1 MSLDARGL
9 AGALAALSDT
19 ELRAVLLA
27 RGASPTASWRD
38 PFDAAEALLEPSSVR
53 AALAS
58 LTASEARDL
67 RSAVIGASA
76 ATDDS
81 GTLRALALV
90 DAGVPYPS
98 VAEVVRSLPDVPA
111 SSSTEST
118 AQDSPS
124 AAEHAFT
131 AAGQLADLLLASYV
145 RPLAVIGTGSIA
157 AGDRKRVVEDGLVRD
172 PDDIDDLVWIAAH
185 AGLLRLV
192 EREWLVSAA
201 AAGWLRAGTADR
213 WRHLAMTFQDRLPP
227 GLRRGSGWAP
237 PEEWSQAYPWN
248 PDWNAGTWLHRA
260 TLLGLIDART
270 LIPTP
275 WALTDDDASRE
286 LLARHLPH
294 EVDRVYLQNDLS
306 VIAPGPLAPA
316 LDIRLRT
323 MSDRESHA
331 QASTYRFTPD
341 SLQRALAQGETEE
354 TLREFLG
361 TLSLTGIPQPLS
373 YLIAETVRRHGAIT
387 VGTDPASGRTRVRV
401 SSDALRD
408 TLSIDQ
414 TLRPLGLL
422 RDGEDLLSRVG
433 RDSVARALA
442 EAHYPVAAVNA
453 AGEPEPLQA
462 GRLAPEHATAPLT
475 PDLDPLVTRLRSA
488 DAADLEAAWMQRE
501 LEAAV
506 HARALLHVTV
516 CLPDGAERTFTLEAS
531 GIGGG
536 RLRGLDRAADV
547 ERVLPISHITHLAIA
562 S

>member
-67 RSAVIGASA
+67 RSAVIGTVP

-81 GTLRALALV
+81 GTLQALALV

-98 VAEVVRSLPDVPA
+98 VAEVVRSLPDVLA
-111 SSSTEST
+111 SSSTESH

-157 AGDRKRVVEDGLVRD
+157 AGDRKRVVEDGLVHD

-213 WRHLAMTFQDRLPP
+213 WRHLAITFRDRLPP
-227 GLRRGSGWAP
+227 GLCRGSGWAP

-286 LLARHLPH
+286 LLAGHLPH

-361 TLSLTGIPQPLS
+361 ALSLTGIPQPLS

-387 VGTDPASGRTRVRV
+387 VGTDPVSGRTRVRV

-516 CLPDGAERTFTLEAS
+516 SLPDGAERTFTLEAS

>member
-19 ELRAVLLA
+19 ELRAVLLE

-38 PFDAAEALLEPSSVR
+38 PFDAAEALLEPASVR
-53 AALAS
+53 AALTT
-58 LTASEARDL
+58 LTAAEAADL
-67 RSAVIGASA
+67 SSAVRHGTP
-76 ATDDS
+76 ATD
-81 GTLRALALV
+81 GTGRLEALALV
-90 DAGVPYPS
+90 AAGVPYPS
-98 VAEVVRSLPDVPA
+98 VADVVRSLPDVPVPNPTSA
-111 SSSTEST
+111 I
-118 AQDSPS
+118 ARDSPA

-145 RPLAVIGTGSIA
+145 RPLTVIGTGSIA
-157 AGDRKRVVEDGLVRD
+157 AGDRKRLVEDGLVRD
-172 PDDIDDLVWIAAH
+172 PDDIDDLVWIAGA

-192 EREWLVSAA
+192 EREWLVSRFAA
-201 AAGWLRAGTADR
+201 EWLRASTAER
-213 WRHLAMTFQDRLPP
+213 WAHLARTFRDRLPA
-227 GLRRGSGWAP
+227 GLRRDSRWAL
-237 PEEWSQAYPWN
+237 PEDWEHAYPWN
-248 PDWNAGTWLHRA
+248 PDWDAKTWSYRA
-260 TLLGLIDART
+260 VLLGLIDSET
-270 LIPTP
+270 LLPTP
-275 WALTDDDASRE
+275 WAQSDDDASQE
-286 LLARHLPH
+286 LLAGHLPH

-316 LDIRLRT
+316 LDIRLR
-323 MSDRESHA
+323 SAADRESHA

-354 TLREFLG
+354 SLRDFLTG
-361 TLSLTGIPQPLS
+361 LSLTGIPQPLS
-373 YLIAETVRRHGAIT
+373 YLITETARRHGTIT
-387 VGTDPASGRTRVRV
+387 VGADPVSGRTRVRV
-401 SSDALRD
+401 GSVALRD

-422 RDGEDLLSRVG
+422 RDGDDLISRVG

-442 EAHYPVAAVNA
+442 EAHYPVAVVNS

-462 GRLAPEHATAPLT
+462 GRLAPEDATDTLP
-475 PDLDPLVTRLRSA
+475 PDLDPLVARLHSA
-488 DAADLEAAWMQRE
+488 DAEDLEAAWMQRE

-516 CLPDGAERTFTLEAS
+516 SLPDGAERTFTLEAS

-547 ERVLPISHITHLAIA
+547 ERVLPISHITHLAVA

>member
-19 ELRAVLLA
+19 ELRAVLRA

-53 AALAS
+53 AALAT
-58 LTASEARDL
+58 LTAAEASDL
-67 RSAVIGASA
+67 HSAVMDGTA
-76 ATDDS
+76 ATDVS

-90 DAGVPYPS
+90 DGGAPYPS

-111 SSSTEST
+111 PSDAVAV

-131 AAGQLADLLLASYV
+131 AAGQLADLLLTSYV

-172 PDDIDDLVWIAAH
+172 PDDIDDLVWIASRAS
-185 AGLLRLV
+185 LLRLV
-192 EREWLVSAA
+192 EREWLVSTAA
-201 AAGWLRAGTADR
+201 TGWLRAGTAER
-213 WRHLAMTFQDRLPP
+213 WHHLATTFRDRLPL
-227 GLRRGSGWAP
+227 GLRRGQGWAP
-237 PEEWSQAYPWN
+237 PEDWQQAYPWN
-248 PDWNAGTWLHRA
+248 ADWHASTWLHRA
-260 TLLGLIDART
+260 SILGLIDART
-270 LIPTP
+270 LAPTP
-275 WALTDDDASRE
+275 WALNDDEASRE
-286 LLARHLPH
+286 LLAAHLPH

-341 SLQRALAQGETEE
+341 SLQRALAQGETEDSV
-354 TLREFLG
+354 RDFLG
-361 TLSLTGIPQPLS
+361 DLSLTGIPQPLS
-373 YLIAETVRRHGAIT
+373 YLITETVRRHGAIT
-387 VGTDPASGRTRVRV
+387 VGADPVSGRTRVRV
-401 SSDALRD
+401 SSDALREM
-408 TLSIDQ
+408 LSIDQ

-422 RDGEDLLSRVG
+422 RDGDDLVSRVG

-442 EAHYPVAAVNA
+442 DAHYPVAAVNA

-462 GRLAPEHATAPLT
+462 GRLAPDDATDLIT
-475 PDLDPLVTRLRSA
+475 PDLDPLVARLRSA
-488 DAADLEAAWMQRE
+488 DAADLESAWMQRE

-516 CLPDGAERTFTLEAS
+516 SLPDGAERTFTLEAS

-547 ERVLPISHITHLAIA
+547 ERVLPISHITHLAVA

>member
-38 PFDAAEALLEPSSVR
+38 PFDAAEALLEPASVR
-53 AALAS
+53 AALTT
-58 LTASEARDL
+58 LTAAEAADL
-67 RSAVIGASA
+67 SSAVRHRTP
-76 ATDDS
+76 ATD
-81 GTLRALALV
+81 GTGRLEALALV
-90 DAGVPYPS
+90 AAGVPYPS
-98 VAEVVRSLPDVPA
+98 VADVVRSLPGVPVPNPTGSIA
-111 SSSTEST
+111 R
-118 AQDSPS
+118 DSPA

-145 RPLAVIGTGSIA
+145 RPLTVIGTGSIA
-157 AGDRKRVVEDGLVRD
+157 AGDRKRLVEDGLVRD
-172 PDDIDDLVWIAAH
+172 PDDIDDLVWIAGC

-192 EREWLVSAA
+192 EREWLVSRLAA
-201 AAGWLRAGTADR
+201 EWLRASTADR
-213 WRHLAMTFQDRLPP
+213 WVHLARTFRDRLPA
-227 GLRRGSGWAP
+227 GLRRDSRWAL
-237 PEEWSQAYPWN
+237 PEDWEHAYPWN
-248 PDWNAGTWLHRA
+248 PDWDAKTWSHRA
-260 TLLGLIDART
+260 VLLGLIDSET
-270 LIPTP
+270 LLPTP
-275 WALTDDDASRE
+275 WAQSDDAASRE
-286 LLARHLPH
+286 LLAGHLPH

-316 LDIRLRT
+316 LDIRLR
-323 MSDRESHA
+323 SAADRESHA

-354 TLREFLG
+354 SLRDFLTG
-361 TLSLTGIPQPLS
+361 LSLTGIPQPLS
-373 YLIAETVRRHGAIT
+373 YLIAETARRHGTIT
-387 VGTDPASGRTRVRV
+387 VGADPVSGRTRVRV
-401 SSDALRD
+401 GSVALRD

-422 RDGEDLLSRVG
+422 RDGDDLISRVG

-442 EAHYPVAAVNA
+442 EAHYPVAVVNS

-462 GRLAPEHATAPLT
+462 GRLAPEDAADALA

-516 CLPDGAERTFTLEAS
+516 ALPDGAERTFTLEAS

-547 ERVLPISHITHLAIA
+547 ERVLPISHITHLAVA

>member
-38 PFDAAEALLEPSSVR
+38 PFDAAEALLEPTSVR
-53 AALAS
+53 AALAT
-58 LTASEARDL
+58 LTAAEAADL
-67 RSAVIGASA
+67 NSAVSLSTA
-76 ATDDS
+76 ATDAT
-81 GTLRALALV
+81 GRLCALALV

-98 VAEVVRSLPDVPA
+98 VADVVRSLPDVPPLNPTDA
-111 SSSTEST
+111 V

-145 RPLAVIGTGSIA
+145 RPLTVIGTGSIA
-157 AGDRKRVVEDGLVRD
+157 AGDRKRVVEDALVRD
-172 PDDIDDLVWIAAH
+172 PDDIDDLVWIAGS

-192 EREWLVSAA
+192 EREWLVSASA
-201 AAGWLRAGTADR
+201 AEWLRASTTER
-213 WRHLAMTFQDRLPP
+213 WHHLARTFRDRLPA
-227 GLRRGSGWAP
+227 GLRRDSGWALS
-237 PEEWSQAYPWN
+237 EDWEHAYPWN
-248 PDWNAGTWLHRA
+248 PEWDANVWQHRA
-260 TLLGLIDART
+260 VLLGLIDAGTR
-270 LIPTP
+270 LPTP
-275 WALTDDDASRE
+275 WALSDDDASRE
-286 LLARHLPH
+286 LLAGHLPH

-306 VIAPGPLAPA
+306 VIAPGPLAPR
-316 LDIRLRT
+316 LDIRLRS
-323 MSDRESHA
+323 MADRESHA

-341 SLQRALAQGETEE
+341 SLQRAMAQGETEE
-354 TLREFLG
+354 SLRGFLSG
-361 TLSLTGIPQPLS
+361 LSLTGIPQPLA
-373 YLIAETVRRHGAIT
+373 YLIAETARRHGTIT
-387 VGTDPASGRTRVRV
+387 VGADPLTGRTRVRV
-401 SSDALRD
+401 GSEALRD
-408 TLSIDQ
+408 TLSVDQ
-414 TLRPLGLL
+414 SLRPLGLL
-422 RDGEDLLSRVG
+422 RDGDDLLSRVG

-462 GRLAPEHATAPLT
+462 GRLAPEVAGGELA
-475 PDLDPLVTRLRSA
+475 PDLDPLVARLRSA

-516 CLPDGAERTFTLEAS
+516 SLPDGAERTFTLEAS

-547 ERVLPISHITHLAIA
+547 ERVLPISHITHLAVA